1 LFDIVSKRASSDRLL
16 TLVQGSSQCVA
27 AAIMLALIPIR
38 LLRPRPGLRRLVRQ
52 PGFAA
57 CCAIAAVLALGF
69 IEGLMWVLFR
79 DVQKGWGNVWPFQ
92 QLWAIAIEIR
102 GIFAV
107 AGVWLLL
114 AFTGR
119 WRAEKS
125 WVDRLGRA
133 LGAVWVAWLPLYVL
147 QPWLLPYLPTI

>member
-1 LFDIVSKRASSDRLL
+1 M
-16 TLVQGSSQCVA
+16 A
-27 AAIMLALIPIR
+27 AAFMLALIPIR

-57 CCAIAAVLALGF
+57 CCAIAAVLAFGF
-69 IEGLMWVLFR
+69 VEGLILVFFR

-92 QLWAIAIEIR
+92 QLWSIGIAFC

-107 AGVWLLL
+107 AGAWLLL
-114 AFTGR
+114 ALTGR

-125 WVDRLGRA
+125 WVDRLGRV
-133 LGAVWVAWLPLYVL
+133 LGTVWVAWLPISVL
-147 QPWLLPYLPTI
+147 EPWILPYLPAI